1 MGTTQYD
8 GKGEQNHMA
17 VSIRLTRGGAKKK
30 PFYRIVV
37 ADSRCKRDGRFLE
50 IVGHFNPKN
59 RPESISLQ
67 IERIKEWTQKGGQL
81 SPAVKKLIKDKGYSI

>member
-1 MGTTQYD
+1 
-8 GKGEQNHMA
+8 MA

>member
-1 MGTTQYD
+1 
-8 GKGEQNHMA
+8 MA

-50 IVGHFNPKN
+50 IVGHFDPKS

-81 SPAVKKLIKDKGYSI
+81 TPAVKKLIKDKGYSI